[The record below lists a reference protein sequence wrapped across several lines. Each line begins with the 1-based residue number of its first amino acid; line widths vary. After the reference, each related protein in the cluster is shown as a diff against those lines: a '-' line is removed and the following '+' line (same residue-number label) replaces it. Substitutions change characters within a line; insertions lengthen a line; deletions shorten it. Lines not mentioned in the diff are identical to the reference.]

1 MKTFLGAMAAL
12 IIIIIGIRF
21 YSSALS
27 DSVGKMEDYTDRI
40 VKTAKNEEWENCRH
54 IFNDFKD
61 HWSKKGK
68 WITGFIH
75 HDDIH
80 YIDESIAELMVY
92 IDYKDAELTISK
104 AETIKV
110 RLRQMPSGEEL
121 NLENLF

>member
-12 IIIIIGIRF
+12 IIIIGGIWF

-27 DSVGKMEDYTDRI
+27 ESVGKMEDYTDQI
-40 VKTAKNEEWENCRH
+40 VKTARNEDWESCQH
-54 IFNDFKD
+54 IFNNFKE

-80 YIDESIAELMVY
+80 YIDESIAELRVY
-92 IDYKDAELTISK
+92 IDHKDAELTVAK

-110 RLRQMPSGEEL
+110 RLGQMPSGEEL